1 MAVIATRGTDHDL
14 FCAGQRAVF
23 NPQGAPPQIQAAAQY
38 ELIVHR
44 VQLGVRPADRD
55 QAVMNLAVEHPA
67 DIDVIGA
74 DLAIIDQ
81 QVAALITADVNVPGV
96 GQ

>member
-1 MAVIATRGTDHDL
+1 MAVIATGGADHDL
-14 FCAGQRAVF
+14 FRAGQRTVF
-23 NPQGAPPQIQAAAQY
+23 NPQSAPPQIEAAAQH

-44 VQLGVRPADRD
+44 IQLGVRPADRD
-55 QAVMNLAVEHPA
+55 YAVMNLAVEHPA

-74 DLAIIDQ
+74 DLAILDQ
-81 QVAALITADVNVPGV
+81 QVAALVTADINVPGV